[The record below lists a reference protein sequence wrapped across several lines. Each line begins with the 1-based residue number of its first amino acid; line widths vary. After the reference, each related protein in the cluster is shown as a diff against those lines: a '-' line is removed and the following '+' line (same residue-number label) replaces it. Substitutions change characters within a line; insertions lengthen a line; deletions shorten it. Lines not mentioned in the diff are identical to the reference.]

1 MKVVHLNKEMAFEKI
16 NDLIEIDRI
25 IPDDYWTSDNFLMDL
40 DSKWEYSLV
49 ALDNDLLVGFLIC
62 SAKENNLHIHRIA
75 VSPDYQGKKVGSAL
89 MEHLFANC
97 YNSGIKS
104 ITLKVQD
111 FNIGAQIFYE
121 KRGFKKVT
129 PHGSRYLYKKVIQ

>member
-1 MKVVHLNKEMAFEKI
+1 MKIVHLDKEMAFKKI

-25 IPDDYWTSDNFLMDL
+25 IPDDFWTSDNFLMDL
-40 DSKWEYSLV
+40 GHKWEYSLV
-49 ALDNDLLVGFLIC
+49 ALDNDLVVGFLIC
-62 SAKENNLHIHRIA
+62 SVKENNIHIHRIA
-75 VSPDYQGKKVGSAL
+75 VSPDYQRKKLGSVL
-89 MEHLFANC
+89 MEHLFADC

-121 KRGFKKVT
+121 KLGFKKE
-129 PHGSRYLYKKVIQ
+129 GSHKSRHLYKKVIQ